1 MKVLVISHMYPSSFN
16 EVGGI
21 FVHEQV
27 KALAAKGVEI
37 QVVSPVPWTPFP
49 INYLTSKWKNYSAI
63 PERSIWEGI
72 TVWYPRYV
80 TFPRAWFFAS
90 SGQRMYLGIKE
101 LVAKIYQKFKFDLI
115 HTHVAL
121 PDGYAGM
128 KIAQKYKKPLIV
140 NIHGQDFQQT
150 IFKSKK
156 CKKNIEKVINYST
169 KTIAVSKKLK
179 KVGEKYLEVN
189 KDKIIVVPNGIN
201 MEVNKDKII
210 VVPNGINMRDIY
222 TGKNKNIQEYNGK
235 KVILSVSHLIKTK
248 GIDLNLKAIDKLKQK
263 YPDIIYLIIGKGKE
277 KKDLKKLVNKL
288 NLQNMVIFIG
298 EVSHYEVMEYMASC
312 DIFSLPSWNEGF
324 GVVYIEAMAQG
335 KPVIGCQGEGIED
348 FVEHGITGMLVKPKD
363 VDSLVGALDFLL
375 SRPSEAQDIG
385 KRARGLVLKKY
396 TWEKNAEKTIEVYR
410 EVFNNAR

>member
-1 MKVLVISHMYPSSFN
+1 MYPSTFN
-16 EVGGI
+16 EIGGI

-27 KALAAKGVEI
+27 KVLVKKGIEVK
-37 QVVSPVPWTPFP
+37 VVAPVPWTPFP
-49 INYLTSKWKNYSAI
+49 INYLSSKWKKYSEVTKREI
-63 PERSIWEGI
+63 REGI
-72 TVWYPRYV
+72 NVWYPRYL

-90 SGQRMYLGIKE
+90 SGQRMYGGIKD
-101 LVAKIYQKFKFDLI
+101 VVSKIYKEFQFDLI
-115 HTHVAL
+115 HAHVAL

-128 KIAQKYKKPLIV
+128 KIARKYKKTLIV

-150 IFKSKK
+150 IFKNNK
-156 CKKNIEKVINYST
+156 CKKNIEKTINFSE
-169 KTIAVSKKLK
+169 KIIVVSKKLK
-179 KVGEKYLEVN
+179 KVGEKYL
-189 KDKIIVVPNGIN
+189 
-201 MEVNKDKII
+201 EVNKDKII

-235 KVILSVSHLIKTK
+235 KIILSVSHLIKTK

-335 KPVIGCQGEGIED
+335 KPIIGCKGEGVED
-348 FVEHGITGMLVKPKD
+348 FVENSKTGLLVKPKD
-363 VDSLVGALDFLL
+363 VNSLVGAMDYLL
-375 SRPSEAQDIG
+375 SNPDEARAMG
-385 KRARGLVLKKY
+385 KRARKIVLENY
-396 TWEKNAEKTIEVYR
+396 TWEKNAEKTIEIYK
-410 EVFNNAR
+410 EILENEN